1 MYKTKDVL
9 PDLFEPPDLLI
20 DRYVSDV
27 CKQTQ
32 YTINT
37 FPAPARLPS
46 PRYAASEFLKFLFH
60 VCWVVEPRRGPGGTA
75 ALQPQSRR
83 GVLTGSTHH
92 HQSAHCEHHHQHEQP
107 RHRDI
112 EQPDTGPD

>member
-1 MYKTKDVL
+1 MSLKSEKETILCWGDRILDKVDMNKTKDVL
-9 PDLFEPPDLLI
+9 PDLFEPPDLLV

-32 YTINT
+32 CTINT

-60 VCWVVEPRRGPGGTA
+60 VCWVVQPRRGPGGTA
-75 ALQPQSRR
+75 ALSPSL
-83 GVLTGSTHH
+83 G
-92 HQSAHCEHHHQHEQP
+92 AEF
-107 RHRDI
+107 
-112 EQPDTGPD
+112 